1 VKRLAR
7 NGIRH
12 LSGFGDFRLDS
23 DRRRLLRNGEIVPL
37 SPKAIETLLVLVQ
50 NAGKVLD
57 RETLMQAVWADTIVE
72 DANLT
77 VAISQLRK
85 ALGHYGDPD
94 EFIQTIPR
102 VGYRFI
108 ADVHEVMEEPAPLL
122 DGKDNFSQSDIR
134 RENFSSENGA
144 EPGSANGTHLEPRS
158 AIPEDRTRAPAQVG
172 IAPSRSTKWRT
183 LAVVAVLGFG
193 VIGFFFYASRAV
205 NPRLPANG
213 AEVKSMA
220 VLPLKTLGAKPGDDY
235 LGLGLADALITRL
248 GRMRQIAIRPTS
260 AVQKYAELDTLNP
273 IEAGRELGVEAVL
286 EGSVQLRGDAL
297 RVTLRLLRVEDG
309 VALWSGK
316 FDDEFT
322 DIFAL
327 QDSISE
333 QVAEASALS
342 LSRDER
348 DLLTKHYTGDVEA
361 YRLYLKGRYFWNK
374 RTQAGSEQSL
384 KYFRL
389 AIEADPTYAPAY
401 AGLADAYAILVWQ
414 QNLSQNEF
422 VPKAK
427 AAAAKAL
434 EIDET
439 IAEAHASLG
448 FVKFWYDWDFAGAE
462 TEYRR
467 AIQLNPNYSTAHHW
481 YGESLVLTGRAEE
494 GFRELALAQ
503 QADPLSLIIN
513 SDIGKMFFF
522 TGQQDRA
529 IEQLQKVLEMDPN
542 FPIAHLFLAMA
553 HEQKGEHESAIAELE
568 QHAKSAGGRTIFAA
582 ELGYI
587 YGRSGRRSEALAIVQ
602 KLKTPAST
610 AQPIPA
616 YEIAL
621 VYAGLGEKKLAFEW
635 LSRARAEHDPF
646 LIYVQT
652 DPNFDSLRDDSE
664 LVTLLK

>member
-1 VKRLAR
+1 M
-7 NGIRH
+7 
-12 LSGFGDFRLDS
+12 
-23 DRRRLLRNGEIVPL
+23 
-37 SPKAIETLLVLVQ
+37 AIL
-50 NAGKVLD
+50 
-57 RETLMQAVWADTIVE
+57 
-72 DANLT
+72 
-77 VAISQLRK
+77 
-85 ALGHYGDPD
+85 P
-94 EFIQTIPR
+94 F
-102 VGYRFI
+102 
-108 ADVHEVMEEPAPLL
+108 
-122 DGKDNFSQSDIR
+122 
-134 RENFSSENGA
+134 
-144 EPGSANGTHLEPRS
+144 
-158 AIPEDRTRAPAQVG
+158 
-172 IAPSRSTKWRT
+172 RT
-183 LAVVAVLGFG
+183 LGT
-193 VIGFFFYASRAV
+193 
-205 NPRLPANG
+205 
-213 AEVKSMA
+213 KS
-220 VLPLKTLGAKPGDDY
+220 DDQY

-248 GRMRQIAIRPTS
+248 GRMRELTIRPIG
-260 AVQKYAELDTLNP
+260 AVQKFADGEKDP
-273 IEAGRELGVEAVL
+273 VEFGRELGVEAVL
-286 EGSVQLRGDAL
+286 DGIVQHDGEKL
-297 RVTLRLLRVEDG
+297 RVTARLIRVADG

-316 FDDEFT
+316 FDHRFT
-322 DIFAL
+322 DIFAM

-348 DLLTKHYTGDVEA
+348 ALLTKRYTDNVEA

-389 AIEADPTYAPAY
+389 AIEADPTYSPAY

-462 TEYRR
+462 REYQR

-481 YGESLVLTGRAEE
+481 YGEFLVLTGHAEE
-494 GFRELALAQ
+494 GFGELALAQ
-503 QADPLSLIIN
+503 KIDPLSLVIN
-513 SDIGKMFFF
+513 TDIGKMFFF

-529 IEQLQKVLEMDPN
+529 IEQLKKVIEMDSD
-542 FPIAHLFLAMA
+542 FPITHLFLAMA
-553 HEQKGEHESAIAELE
+553 YEQKRNHQSAIAELE
-568 QHAKSAGGRTIFAA
+568 KHAQKSGGRTIFSA
-582 ELGYI
+582 ELGYV
-587 YGRSGRRSEALAIVQ
+587 YGRSGRRDEALRIVEQ
-602 KLKTPAST
+602 LKTPAAPT
-610 AQPIPA
+610 QPIPA

-635 LSRARAEHDPF
+635 LSRAKAGHDPF

-652 DPNFDSLRDDSE
+652 DPNFDNLRDDSE